1 MTTPTPSPLGR
12 IGLWTAAFESLPA
25 PAVRDLIA
33 EVDALGFGAVWIP
46 EAVTRDAIANSM
58 LLLGASERIAVA
70 TGIANIYARD
80 PYTMQASW
88 QTVSEAHPGRFVLGL
103 GVSHA
108 PMVEDVRHHTYGPPL
123 ATMRAY
129 LDAMD
134 SALYLAP
141 PPPVPP
147 QRVLAALGPKM
158 LALAAERTDGAHPYF
173 VPPEHT
179 AIAREVMG
187 PDALLAPEQKV
198 VLESDPVA
206 ARAIAREAMAMYLT
220 LPNYVNNLLRL
231 GFTTDDV
238 EQASDR
244 LVDAI
249 VVWGDV
255 EAVRAR
261 VQAHVDAGADH
272 VCLQTLPY
280 ADHERTVRDWRTLA
294 DALL

>member
-1 MTTPTPSPLGR
+1 MDLGR
-12 IGLWTAAFESLPA
+12 VGLWTFWLDFQPAARAGEI
-25 PAVRDLIA
+25 VA
-33 EVDALGFGAVWIP
+33 EVEELGYGALWIP
-46 EAVTRDAIANSM
+46 EAVTRDAVANSM
-58 LLLGASERIAVA
+58 LLLGASERITVA

-88 QTVSEAHPGRFVLGL
+88 QTVSEAYPGRFLLGL
-103 GVSHA
+103 GVSHQ
-108 PMVEDVRHHTYGPPL
+108 PMVEGMRQHVYGPPL
-123 ATMRAY
+123 ATMRTY

-134 SALYLAP
+134 QALYLAP
-141 PPPVPP
+141 APPVTPR
-147 QRVLAALGPKM
+147 RVLAALGPKM

-187 PDALLAPEQKV
+187 PGPLLAPEQKV
-198 VLESDPVA
+198 VLETDPER
-206 ARAIAREAMAMYLT
+206 ARAIGREAMAMYLT

-238 EQASDR
+238 EHASDR

-249 VVWGDV
+249 VAWGDV
-255 EAVRAR
+255 EAIRAR

-280 ADHERTVRDWRTLA
+280 SDLERTRRDWATLA